1 MFLSPT
7 ETLLSAFLPYITGLN
22 LSPLMGEA
30 LAVVGIIANIA
41 QLVDFGS
48 KILHRLSEFHSS
60 VEDVPESFRHIK
72 AELPVLLDTLQQT
85 KEAVEAGSVR
95 DETKK
100 ALLPAIEG
108 CRIQIKSL
116 DDVLLKV
123 LPASGDS
130 WTKRSTK
137 AIWMSL
143 RYDSKVEKITATVRN
158 YIATLT
164 YYHAAASST
173 LAPLRP
179 TPSSTVP
186 FRRDRDFI
194 DCGILTAIHQRCSQ
208 PASRTALVGLGG
220 VG

>member
-1 MFLSPT
+1 M
-7 ETLLSAFLPYITGLN
+7 A
-22 LSPLMGEA
+22 EA

-48 KILHRLSEFHSS
+48 KILHRLSEFQSS

-85 KEAVEAGSVR
+85 KEAIEAGSVR

-123 LPASGDS
+123 LPAPGDS
-130 WTKRSTK
+130 WTKRSRK
-137 AIWMSL
+137 AIWVSL
-143 RYDSKVEKITATVRN
+143 RYESKVEKITATVWK
-158 YIATLT
+158 YIQTLT
-164 YYHAAASST
+164 YYHAAAST
-173 LAPLRP
+173 L
-179 TPSSTVP
+179 
-186 FRRDRDFI
+186 
-194 DCGILTAIHQRCSQ
+194 
-208 PASRTALVGLGG
+208 
-220 VG
+220 